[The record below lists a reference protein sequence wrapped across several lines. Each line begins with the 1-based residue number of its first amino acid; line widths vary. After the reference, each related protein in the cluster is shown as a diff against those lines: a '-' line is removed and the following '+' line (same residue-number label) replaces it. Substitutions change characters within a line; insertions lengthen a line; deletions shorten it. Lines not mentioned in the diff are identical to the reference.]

1 MLKFCKNYYLVFLS
15 ALILSLSRLPLYLGW
30 AVLSAFFPLLLW
42 INKRKRKAGELIVA
56 ALIFCLVQIVLVFYW
71 IGSVTWPGLV
81 GIWLLFTLY
90 YWVVFLGLNRIW
102 HHAPKL
108 RYIGFVSLFI
118 SFEFLQN
125 FGEMRF
131 PWWNIGYSLADFELL
146 LQALDIGGL
155 SFLALLILSFN
166 YLFWMISQARSRK
179 ARISLIG
186 VIAVLLLIWQGYGA
200 HRLIKLPMIQKAD
213 KIAVMQPSIPQVEK
227 WDEEQYRNIIAVYD
241 SLSAEAVK
249 QGADLLIYPEASIP
263 DYIMLNPSSMADV
276 QKICQK
282 HDLNI
287 FCGFPHAERAPESH
301 PEPFYYYNAASLID
315 SGGEVAPLYFKNIL
329 VPVGERMLWLD
340 YFPFLWKLQ
349 FGQANWEFGKTIPR
363 YSLNGNSFAPSICY
377 ELAFPNFMM
386 KSNLKSEDDSFVKA
400 DYHVNLTNDAWFG
413 TSYGPWLHG
422 VMTKYR
428 AIESR
433 VQTYRSANTGISMI
447 VDPGGRVLSKS
458 PLFAIEN
465 ISAPLYVCPIIPLYA
480 RIPNYPFIFVLI
492 SIICI
497 IISLTRREKS
507 HE

>member
-1 MLKFCKNYYLVFLS
+1 MLRFIKNYYLVFIS

-30 AVLSAFFPLLLW
+30 AVFSAFFPLLWW
-42 INKRKRKAGELIVA
+42 INGRKRKAGETIIA

-71 IGSVTWPGLV
+71 IGSVTWPGLI
-81 GIWLLFTLY
+81 GIWLLFSLY
-90 YWVVFLGLNRIW
+90 YWVVFLALNRIW

-108 RYIGFVSLFI
+108 RYIGFISLFI

-155 SFLALLILSFN
+155 SLLAFLILTIN
-166 YLFWMISQARSRK
+166 YLIWLISQSPTRK
-179 ARISLIG
+179 VRITFISIG
-186 VIAVLLLIWQGYGA
+186 FAILFIWQGYGA
-200 HRLIKLPMIQKAD
+200 HRLIKLPMIQKGD

-227 WDEEQYRNIIAVYD
+227 WDEVQYRRIIAVYD
-241 SLSAEAVK
+241 SLSADAAK
-249 QGADLLIYPEASIP
+249 KGMDLLIYPEAAIP
-263 DYIMLNPSSMADV
+263 DYIMLNPSARADV
-276 QKICQK
+276 QSISMR
-282 HDLNI
+282 HGLDI
-287 FCGFPHAERAPESH
+287 FCGFPHAESAPDGH
-301 PEPFYYYNAASLID
+301 HEPYYYYNAASLI
-315 SGGEVAPLYFKNIL
+315 SANGEIAPLFFKNIL

-349 FGQANWEFGKTIPR
+349 FGQANWEFGETIPR
-363 YSLNGNSFAPSICY
+363 YTLNGNGFAPSICY

-386 KSNLKSEDDSFVKA
+386 KSNLKDQSGGFSKA

-433 VQTYRSANTGISMI
+433 VQIYRSANTGISMI
-447 VDPGGRVLSKS
+447 VDPGGKVLSKS
-458 PLFAIEN
+458 PLFAVEN
-465 ISAPLYVCPIIPLYA
+465 ITAPLYICPLIPLYA
-480 RIPNYPFIFVLI
+480 RIPHYPFIFVLI
-492 SIICI
+492 SIITI
-497 IISLTRREKS
+497 IFSLTRREKS